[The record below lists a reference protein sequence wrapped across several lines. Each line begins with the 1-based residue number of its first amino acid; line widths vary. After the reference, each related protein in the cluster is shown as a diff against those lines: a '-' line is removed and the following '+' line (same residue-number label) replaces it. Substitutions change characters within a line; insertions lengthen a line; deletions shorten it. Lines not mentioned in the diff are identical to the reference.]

1 MTETQPKPSAAN
13 KDLLWNRADVG
24 TTPQPARD
32 LLEKYSGIRPNRLI
46 DHVREKLGI
55 HLTPLYP
62 SIVTHIKDDE
72 KLLDLG

>member
-46 DHVREKLGI
+46 DHVREKVGLNR
-55 HLTPLYP
+55 TV
-62 SIVTHIKDDE
+62 SFN
-72 KLLDLG
+72 